1 MNFTPKPYNIILSH
15 LYVNGKEVLVN
26 DPTGILS
33 QSLAHTREITLHADQ
48 NMFSIEFATS
58 NYVAANK
65 DDIVYRLEG
74 FSQDWI
80 PTTTEESPMFT
91 AETKEDDFS
100 DVFEETWG

>member
-1 MNFTPKPYNIILSH
+1 MLLMVLSILRN
-15 LYVNGKEVLVN
+15 VIGVLVLVA
-26 DPTGILS
+26 GIVILTLFLLWRRKNHKETS
-33 QSLAHTREITLHADQ
+33 ESAGSEMTQETEESNTTSIT
-48 NMFSIEFATS
+48 
-58 NYVAANK
+58 
-65 DDIVYRLEG
+65 G